1 AAHCAQYLPIRILPT
16 PMAFPK
22 MRFYQLWHERS
33 HAAPDVMW
41 LRRMIGEVAAE
52 LPQHPQLESAVA

>member
-1 AAHCAQYLPIRILPT
+1 
-16 PMAFPK
+16 

-52 LPQHPQLESAVA
+52 LPQHSQLESAVA